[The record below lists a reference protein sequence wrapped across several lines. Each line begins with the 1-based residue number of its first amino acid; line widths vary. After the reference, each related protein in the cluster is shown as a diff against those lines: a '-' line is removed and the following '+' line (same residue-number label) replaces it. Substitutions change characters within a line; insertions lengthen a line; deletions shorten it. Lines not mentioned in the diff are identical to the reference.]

1 MPTSCTWRGSG
12 SCHGQCHPGEV
23 TLFHSPNGSTKCL
36 RPGMQAFCCETNT
49 WADLIKT
56 CEWRTPDLSCPPDK
70 PYDLT
75 YRDVYI
81 SDCPGD
87 SEYKASSPL
96 YSYPKVTDVEG
107 GVGGGKSVAAL
118 AGKNHCSVVDTIFKD
133 VIGLAKEPAMIMSVQ
148 SKSASNTPYLLEF
161 IMLKT
166 ARKH

>member
-1 MPTSCTWRGSG
+1 MPTSCKWRGSG

-56 CEWRTPDLSCPPDK
+56 CEWRSPDLSCPPDK

-87 SEYKASSPL
+87 SEYKASTPL
-96 YSYPKVTDVEG
+96 YSYPKVSDVER
-107 GVGGGKSVAAL
+107 GGKVGCGVSWKKSLFCCGYNFQGCHWV
-118 AGKNHCSVVDTIFKD
+118 GKGTCDDNECS
-133 VIGLAKEPAMIMSVQ
+133 E
-148 SKSASNTPYLLEF
+148 
-161 IMLKT
+161 
-166 ARKH
+166 